1 MGTLSPRDARTEMP
15 LRGRVPEMSQV
26 AELVAATAAGAGGT
40 LIIEGAAGIGKT
52 RILAEASARAT
63 EAGLLVATGAA
74 DELDQVTPWRALL
87 QAFASTEPPLLPASA
102 LAELAGLADQR
113 LSAVDQMRAAL
124 EAACGRQPVFLALDD
139 LQWADPPTL
148 LALSVL
154 PPALFSY
161 PIAWLITRRPWPVP
175 APLDLVLERLVE
187 SGAARRQLDRLSEP
201 DAAALAGDLAG
212 PVGAA
217 DLDRVLVQ
225 ADGNPFYLM
234 ELVKAHRS
242 QPASGTSAG
251 EAEVPKDVR
260 GALRQHLQPLSPDG
274 KQLLNVASV
283 LGREFSV
290 AELAV
295 MTGQPASALLAPV
308 REGLQAELLVEAP
321 GGLAFRHDLLRQVVY
336 ENLPA
341 SARVALHR
349 DAADALR
356 RTGAPLARIAGQLA
370 IGARPGDEE
379 AIAAILT
386 AAAQLLGSA
395 PKAAADMA
403 LTALNLLPDRDDRRP
418 ATVLTAVHAL
428 SLAGRSTDAFA
439 LAQRHLAER
448 TLPPRVEAELQ
459 LELREAW
466 AFDRQQAYPST
477 MPEHLRTDPAVD
489 PAVLATAA
497 ACEQVNAI
505 WEGHGDQADRA
516 FDVALEALCCGG
528 RSFDFATITYLRV
541 LNSMLRGKM
550 AEALERAEAGLAD
563 GRRREQPRSTG
574 IHETLVAAALGVNG
588 RYRDGLAMLQVAVAA
603 AEAAGRADF
612 LIHCQWLRA
621 LYLLQQ
627 GRIDD
632 ARGEALTAVT
642 TAEQL
647 NYAGHRSHAL
657 TVVAEAALRQGDT
670 AAAHS
675 ALTQFGSLDETGLL
689 FDRHWVTALAADSRG
704 DAATVGKALQ
714 PICAQVRLGC
724 YAIGITQHHR
734 LPQLTRIAL
743 RCGNHEAA
751 AILAAGARDLA
762 RRNPHADTLVAAG
775 CHAHGLIE
783 HDKALLTE
791 AVGRA
796 ERSEAPLIEAAAR
809 EDLAALLTGP
819 PAVEQLERAYATYTQ
834 ANAHRDTARVRA
846 ALRRLGVR
854 KRQASTGR
862 PQRGWSSLTRGELAV
877 VNLVSRGLT
886 NRETAAELFLSPE
899 TINTHLRHAFIKLG
913 IRSRVELARR
923 VAESAR
929 A

>member
-1 MGTLSPRDARTEMP
+1 
-15 LRGRVPEMSQV
+15 
-26 AELVAATAAGAGGT
+26 
-40 LIIEGAAGIGKT
+40 
-52 RILAEASARAT
+52 
-63 EAGLLVATGAA
+63 
-74 DELDQVTPWRALL
+74 
-87 QAFASTEPPLLPASA
+87 
-102 LAELAGLADQR
+102 
-113 LSAVDQMRAAL
+113 
-124 EAACGRQPVFLALDD
+124 
-139 LQWADPPTL
+139 
-148 LALSVL
+148 
-154 PPALFSY
+154 
-161 PIAWLITRRPWPVP
+161 
-175 APLDLVLERLVE
+175 
-187 SGAARRQLDRLSEP
+187 
-201 DAAALAGDLAG
+201 
-212 PVGAA
+212 
-217 DLDRVLVQ
+217 
-225 ADGNPFYLM
+225 
-234 ELVKAHRS
+234 
-242 QPASGTSAG
+242 
-251 EAEVPKDVR
+251 
-260 GALRQHLQPLSPDG
+260 
-274 KQLLNVASV
+274 
-283 LGREFSV
+283 
-290 AELAV
+290 
-295 MTGQPASALLAPV
+295 
-308 REGLQAELLVEAP
+308 
-321 GGLAFRHDLLRQVVY
+321 
-336 ENLPA
+336 
-341 SARVALHR
+341 
-349 DAADALR
+349 
-356 RTGAPLARIAGQLA
+356 
-370 IGARPGDEE
+370 
-379 AIAAILT
+379 
-386 AAAQLLGSA
+386 
-395 PKAAADMA
+395 
-403 LTALNLLPDRDDRRP
+403 
-418 ATVLTAVHAL
+418 
-428 SLAGRSTDAFA
+428 
-439 LAQRHLAER
+439 
-448 TLPPRVEAELQ
+448 
-459 LELREAW
+459 
-466 AFDRQQAYPST
+466 
-477 MPEHLRTDPAVD
+477 
-489 PAVLATAA
+489 
-497 ACEQVNAI
+497 
-505 WEGHGDQADRA
+505 
-516 FDVALEALCCGG
+516 
-528 RSFDFATITYLRV
+528 
-541 LNSMLRGKM
+541 M

-632 ARGEALTAVT
+632 ARGEAVTAVT

-647 NYAGHRSHAL
+647 NYAGHLSHAL
-657 TVVAEAALRQGDT
+657 TVVTEAALRQGDT

-675 ALTQFGSLDETGLL
+675 ALTQFSSLDETGLL

-704 DAATVGKALQ
+704 DAATVRKALQ

-734 LPQLTRIAL
+734 LPQLTQIAL

-791 AVGRA
+791 AVERA

-819 PAVEQLERAYATYTQ
+819 SAVEQLEQAYASYTQ
-834 ANAHRDTARVRA
+834 ANAHHDTARVRA

-886 NRETAAELFLSPE
+886 NREAAAELFLSPE